1 MSMIEDSSEPKEAG
15 DSLAEDVDGIE
26 DGEDIMGLRTRRS
39 SRRRADVGQERTNEV
54 GESGQQRKLEAHMA
68 PNTRPTTR
76 GIKKNA
82 VT

>member
-39 SRRRADVGQERTNEV
+39 SRRRADVG
-54 GESGQQRKLEAHMA
+54 
-68 PNTRPTTR
+68 
-76 GIKKNA
+76 
-82 VT
+82 

>member
-26 DGEDIMGLRTRRS
+26 DGEDMMVCEREEG
-39 SRRRADVGQERTNEV
+39 AAVAQMWVKNERTKLVRVV
-54 GESGQQRKLEAHMA
+54 GSWRHA